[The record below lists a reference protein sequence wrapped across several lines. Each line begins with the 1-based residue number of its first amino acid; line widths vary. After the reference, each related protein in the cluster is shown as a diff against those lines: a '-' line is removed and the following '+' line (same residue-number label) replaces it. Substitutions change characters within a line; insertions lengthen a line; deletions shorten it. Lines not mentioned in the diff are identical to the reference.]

1 MAISR
6 SPGRQRQ
13 RDAAAGSG
21 NAIQSVERAVE
32 LLRAVVKGGRDG
44 RRLTD
49 LASDSGL
56 SKSTVH
62 RMMGA
67 LIGTGLVDQDPDT
80 KQFCPGIELFRLGAA
95 AADRFSVVEF
105 ARPALVQLAD
115 ALGDTVFLSVPIGHE
130 SLCVDRQ
137 IGAFPIK
144 ALTVEIGDRRPLGIG
159 SGSLAL
165 LAYRG
170 DDEVE
175 AAISANQSRHAMF
188 ARFDPVTLRQLVATT
203 RRQGFAF
210 IEGQLIEGMSAVGV
224 PILDHRGRAIAALS
238 VAAISRRLQ
247 SGRRR
252 STVAM
257 LKAQARLIEQR
268 LAPLGSGTAAS
279 RLAS

>member
-1 MAISR
+1 MTNSR
-6 SPGRQRQ
+6 SPGKQRQ
-13 RDAAAGSG
+13 RNPASAPG
-21 NAIQSVERAVE
+21 NAIQSVERAVG

-67 LIGTGLVDQDPDT
+67 LIAAGLVDQDQDT
-80 KQFCPGIELFRLGAA
+80 KQFCPGIELFRLGSA

-105 ARPALVQLAD
+105 ARPALERLAD
-115 ALGDTVFLSVPIGHE
+115 AFGDTAFLSIPIGQE
-130 SLCVDRQ
+130 SLCVDRR

-159 SGSLAL
+159 SGSMAL
-165 LAYRG
+165 LAYRRN
-170 DDEVE
+170 DEVE
-175 AAISANQSRHAMF
+175 AAISANRPHQAMF
-188 ARFDPVTLRQLVATT
+188 AGFDPAMLRQLVAAT
-203 RRQGFAF
+203 RRQGYSF

-238 VAAISRRLQ
+238 VAAISGRLQ
-247 SGRRR
+247 PSRRR
-252 STVAM
+252 SVVSM

-268 LAPLGSGTAAS
+268 LAQLGAGAAAD

>member
-1 MAISR
+1 MTSSR
-6 SPGRQRQ
+6 SPGKPRR
-13 RDAAAGSG
+13 RAAAAAPGS
-21 NAIQSVERAVE
+21 AIQSVERAVE
-32 LLRAVVKGGRDG
+32 LLRAVVKGGREG

-49 LASDSGL
+49 LVADSGL

-67 LIGTGLVDQDPDT
+67 LIGTGLVDQDRDT
-80 KQFCPGIELFRLGAA
+80 KLFCPGIELYRLGIAA
-95 AADRFSVVEF
+95 AERFSVVEL
-105 ARPALVQLAD
+105 ARPVLVHLAERI
-115 ALGDTVFLSVPIGHE
+115 GDTVFLSIPIGHE

-144 ALTVEIGDRRPLGIG
+144 ALTVEVGDRRPLGIG

-165 LAYRG
+165 LAYRR

-175 AAISANQSRHAMF
+175 AAIAANQSRHAMF
-188 ARFDPVTLRQLVATT
+188 AGFDPATLRQLVAAT

-224 PILDHRGRAIAALS
+224 PVLDHRGRAIAALS
-238 VAAISRRLQ
+238 VAALSRRLQ
-247 SGRRR
+247 PSRRR
-252 STVAM
+252 SVVSM
-257 LKAQARLIEQR
+257 LKVQARQLEQR
-268 LAPLGSGTAAS
+268 LAPLGNSAVDG